1 MSKSKI
7 GTYFSEEA
15 AQRALNRLPPE
26 KRARFKIVDVKL
38 SRKNM
43 WKPSYNIV
51 PITNEKVEGENY
63 DSILL

>member
-7 GTYFSEEA
+7 GTYFSKEEA
-15 AQRALNRLPPE
+15 QKVLNMLPPE
-26 KRARFKIVDVKL
+26 KRAKFKIVEVKL